1 MDERG
6 NLVPCQQRPRAAR
19 SDPSES
25 CRPVGYQARYKHD
38 GTEHPA
44 PETFRTRADT
54 NAWLAEVQTDLRRG
68 AWIDPRAGAVL
79 SESTPRS
86 GFSRARISG
95 RRLGPSTGTCLTS
108 TSFRP
113 SAMSTWQPYSPPMSV
128 VGGRDLRQGYRRP
141 RRVRTGCS
149 PPSAIPASPTRSS
162 SVLLA
167 GSRAVGARNHRN
179 DPASIA
185 EVSAAVESVPE
196 HLRLAVLLRSWC
208 QLRRGEIPGLQRRD
222 VDELHGQLRIERA
235 FVVHTDGSKAIG
247 PPKTEAGLR
256 TIAIPG
262 NVGPCSLTT

>member
-1 MDERG
+1 MG
-6 NLVPCQQRPRAAR
+6 QSTLCL
-19 SDPSES
+19 
-25 CRPVGYQARYKHD
+25 K
-38 GTEHPA
+38 
-44 PETFRTRADT
+44 TFRTRARRARPACGSSDRPST
-54 NAWLAEVQTDLRRG
+54 RSLDRPQGRRG
-68 AWIDPRAGAVL
+68 SL

-86 GFSRARISG
+86 GFRRARISG

-149 PPSAIPASPTRSS
+149 PPSAIPPSPTRSS

-179 DPASIA
+179 DQQPASPR
-185 EVSAAVESVPE
+185 SAPQSSSPRPSTSGWPCCLV
-196 HLRLAVLLRSWC
+196 
-208 QLRRGEIPGLQRRD
+208 RGASCGGEKILGLQRRD

-262 NVGPCSLTT
+262 NVTPAHSPLEDLCRWTARCLAVPRRVRPTHHSADPQPRLG